1 VPFVLFVVR
10 FLPTTDTKITKRF
23 LAWSSVGLG
32 ARRFVMPR
40 IHPGPRKHSEAAE
53 AEPLPRVWE
62 GRLRLWVAVNG
73 HNALGPGK
81 VRLLEAIQATKS
93 LAAAAKSLRMSY
105 RLAWQHI
112 QIIEERTGFH
122 VVERIRGGRGGGGA
136 SLTRHGHELL
146 DAYHAFRHEIEE
158 HMRSAS
164 HRYFSKWSY
173 VPPADHP
180 APAPGTDSSSP
191 HSETRP

>member
-1 VPFVLFVVR
+1 
-10 FLPTTDTKITKRF
+10 
-23 LAWSSVGLG
+23 
-32 ARRFVMPR
+32 MPR
-40 IHPGPRKHSEAAE
+40 IHPGPRKTTPVSENE
-53 AEPLPRVWE
+53 TLPRVWE

-81 VRLLEAIQATKS
+81 VRLLEEIQTTKS

-122 VVERIRGGRGGGGA
+122 VVERTRGGRGGGGA
-136 SLTRHGHELL
+136 SLTPHGHELL
-146 DAYHAFRHEIEE
+146 EAYHAFRHEIEE

-173 VPPADHP
+173 TSPAVHSLPDGRSALPPEP
-180 APAPGTDSSSP
+180 EMESTPRRSEAPR
-191 HSETRP
+191 SETRP

>member
-1 VPFVLFVVR
+1 
-10 FLPTTDTKITKRF
+10 
-23 LAWSSVGLG
+23 
-32 ARRFVMPR
+32 MPR

-81 VRLLEAIQATKS
+81 VRLLEAIQATRS
-93 LAAAAKSLRMSY
+93 LAAAAKSQRMSY

-136 SLTRHGHELL
+136 SLTPHGHELL
-146 DAYHAFRHEIEE
+146 EAYHAFRHEIEE

-164 HRYFSKWSY
+164 HRYFSRWSY
-173 VPPADHP
+173 LPMPDHQPAEPQQGTSSETESKPPR
-180 APAPGTDSSSP
+180 
-191 HSETRP
+191 SETRP